1 MNIGGDSFDSGGDLR
16 LHHLSH
22 HPSLPRR
29 VASSASKLASSD
41 PNHSSRQD
49 REEKI
54 AASSAQNPISAPSRK
69 VLRAGRLRRKPPG
82 WCCGLG
88 WCGTDAGWR
97 GLYVQALFPNRMAAV
112 MAKCETCGND
122 YDKAFQVSMNG
133 RAHTFD
139 SFECAIHALAPTCA
153 NCGIHIVG
161 HGLEKEG
168 TFFCCEHC
176 AEAKGVTGLRDR
188 IGAGGVIEMGSGT

>member
-1 MNIGGDSFDSGGDLR
+1 
-16 LHHLSH
+16 
-22 HPSLPRR
+22 
-29 VASSASKLASSD
+29 
-41 PNHSSRQD
+41 
-49 REEKI
+49 
-54 AASSAQNPISAPSRK
+54 
-69 VLRAGRLRRKPPG
+69 
-82 WCCGLG
+82 
-88 WCGTDAGWR
+88 
-97 GLYVQALFPNRMAAV
+97 

-133 RAHTFD
+133 TAHTFD

-176 AEAKGVTGLRDR
+176 AGAKGVTGLRDR
-188 IGAGGVIEMGSGT
+188 VGAGGVIEMGSRT